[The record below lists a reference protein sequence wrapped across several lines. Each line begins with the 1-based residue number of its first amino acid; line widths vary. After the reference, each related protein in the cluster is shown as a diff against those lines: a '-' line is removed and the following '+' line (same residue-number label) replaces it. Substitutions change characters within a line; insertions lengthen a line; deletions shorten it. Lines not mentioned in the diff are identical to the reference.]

1 MPSLGYRLKDF
12 LERLRHLPGTP
23 LASLRRSVWWIRKTF
38 FTRPRPGNPGYV
50 VPLTEDDV
58 KRLLGRHYFDPG
70 WEFSYSYRHEVVNLR
85 RVEFYDHPDY
95 LECEWWQVHIRGYD
109 HPRGSN
115 APRTSRPNRPRARTP
130 TSRSSA
136 SNWTAGRTRS
146 GRCSRTRVSTTTC
159 GRPSPGL
166 SGAQPSLREFV
177 TASPGRRYRLL
188 TETVCRM

>member
-70 WEFSYSYRHEVVNLR
+70 WEFSYSHRREVVNLR

-95 LECEWWQVHIRGYD
+95 PEYEWWQVHIRGYD
-109 HPRGSN
+109 HPEGIERTAHFETEPTESPDTHIEEFGLELDRGTD
-115 APRTSRPNRPRARTP
+115 ALRAVLEDEGIDYHLRETEPRA
-130 TSRSSA
+130 
-136 SNWTAGRTRS
+136 
-146 GRCSRTRVSTTTC
+146 
-159 GRPSPGL
+159 
-166 SGAQPSLREFV
+166 
-177 TASPGRRYRLL
+177 
-188 TETVCRM
+188 